1 MRLLNDGFSPNES
14 LIGFDGR
21 LILYNVSRRNHE
33 CFKVVYEFRQGDC
46 VQRRSLTI
54 RNGRSTFRTFIW
66 SDGLRYIAIVIL
78 MAHGQWVNHLIR
90 LGSSVHDDG
99 VSDDDVTVASAL
111 ELNRPVDRSQPQSPI
126 AKYKN
131 NAERIAMNTPLSFL
145 ITAPT
150 PSLFSC

>member
-54 RNGRSTFRTFIW
+54 RNGKPTFRTFIW

-78 MAHGQWVNHLIR
+78 MAHGQLVNHLIR

-111 ELNRPVDRSQPQSPI
+111 ELDRPVDRSQPPSPLPNIRITLISI
-126 AKYKN
+126 A
-131 NAERIAMNTPLSFL
+131 ISFSQYH
-145 ITAPT
+145 T
-150 PSLFSC
+150 S